1 MIVKKI
7 ISICAVLSLV
17 LVLAGCMAAKQEN
30 DGEKYSMN
38 ASIAYGAAED
48 DSLDRTK
55 VTYQIVVSGAKED
68 VERIAAQQVLI
79 NADYAG
85 LLLDDGPHQ
94 AQMKYDEQ
102 LYLEMSGTFVF
113 DTQGKSKEEID
124 AMHLLQGVS
133 ISDKENNTYVLEFQR

>member
-1 MIVKKI
+1 MKKI
-7 ISICAVLSLV
+7 LTSLAVLSLA
-17 LVLAGCMAAKQEN
+17 LILAGCSSGRQAK
-30 DGEKYSMN
+30 DADPYTMN

-48 DSLDRTK
+48 DSLDKTK
-55 VTYQIVVSGAKED
+55 VIYQIFVSGAKED

-79 NADYAG
+79 NADYAD

-124 AMHLLQGVS
+124 AMHLLRGVS
-133 ISDKENNTYVLEFQR
+133 IVDKENNTYVLEFQR